1 MTRHRTFRK
10 ATFFLLF
17 LLSACRQSVPENLVY
32 DFRNISEAHATAS
45 EQNASITVSGL
56 DNWLFFGPELRH
68 VSVGP
73 FWNEQAALVSRAR
86 NLSDADPLPAILDFK
101 RQLDSM
107 GVELLVVPVPPK
119 IVIYPD
125 QLTSSLPVPLPV
137 PRLDVAHQ
145 EFYRLLQSN
154 GVSVLDLTDVF
165 IRERFHPEGPIYCR
179 TDTHW
184 SGVGC
189 MIAGQVIAS
198 VIREKTWY
206 QGLDTQPFIP
216 RWYTTSIEGDLQ
228 TGFDSPASN
237 REELRLRGIV
247 NYGERD
253 TISAISSADSP
264 IVLVGDSHN
273 LIFHVGG
280 DMHASGSGLADQL
293 AFELGIAVDV
303 IGVRGSGAT
312 PARVNLLRRAQQNTN
327 YWDKKR
333 LVVWCF
339 SAREFTETDGWSLVP
354 ITPEIESN

>member
-1 MTRHRTFRK
+1 MTRHRNFRR
-10 ATFFLLF
+10 ATLLLLF
-17 LLSACRQSVPENLVY
+17 LISACRPSVPANLVS
-32 DFRNISEAHATAS
+32 DFRNISEEHAAEA

-56 DNWLFFGPELRH
+56 DEWLFFGPELRH
-68 VSVGP
+68 VSVGT
-73 FWNEQAALVSRAR
+73 FWNEQASLVSRAR

-101 RQLDSM
+101 RQLDSI

-125 QLTSSLPVPLPV
+125 QLTSSLTVPLPV
-137 PRLDVAHQ
+137 PRFDVAHQ
-145 EFYRLLQSN
+145 EFYRLLESN
-154 GVSVLDLTDVF
+154 GISVIDLTDVF

-189 MIAGQVIAS
+189 MIAGQIIAS
-198 VIREKTWY
+198 AIREKTWY
-206 QGLDTQPFIP
+206 HNLKTQPFIP
-216 RWYTTSIEGDLQ
+216 RWYTTSIAGDLQ
-228 TGFDSPASN
+228 TGLNSAAPP

-247 NYGERD
+247 NYGERNP
-253 TISAISSADSP
+253 ISDISSEDSP
-264 IVLVGDSHN
+264 IVLLGDSHN

-312 PARVNLLRRAQQNTN
+312 PARVNLLRRAQQNAD

-354 ITPEIESN
+354 ITPDIEFN